1 MKKILAAGLVSALI
15 FGGAIASEH
24 EHEDIKEE
32 VVEIGQKASKKLLK
46 TLVSELKKAMQ
57 EGGPYK
63 AVEVCSQKALK
74 LTEKV
79 AKEEGV
85 EIKRTSFK
93 YRNPKN
99 APDEYE
105 KEALEYFEKALKEK
119 GQLPK
124 YYVQKVNENEYRYY
138 MPLKVKAVCLTCHGD
153 PKHMDKKLLEKIRA
167 LYPNDK
173 AVGYK
178 EGDFRGVIRVSI
190 TKEALEKHEKHEKE
204 EKEEHHH

>member
-1 MKKILAAGLVSALI
+1 MKKVFIGLLASSLLVSG
-15 FGGAIASEH
+15 FSIAHDKEG
-24 EHEDIKEE
+24 IKEE

-46 TLVSELKKAMQ
+46 TLVGELKKAMS

-63 AVEVCSQKALK
+63 AVEVCSKKALK

-85 EIKRTSFK
+85 EIKRTTFK

-99 APDEYE
+99 APDKYE
-105 KEALEYFEKALKEK
+105 KEALEYFEKSLKEK
-119 GQLPK
+119 GTLPK

-138 MPLKVKAVCLTCHGD
+138 TPLKVKHVCLTCHGNPD
-153 PKHMDKKLLEKIRA
+153 HMDKKLLEKIKT

-173 AVGYK
+173 ALGYK

-190 TKEALEKHEKHEKE
+190 TKESIEKHEKE
-204 EKEEHHH
+204 EKE

>member
-1 MKKILAAGLVSALI
+1 MKKIVAVGLLSAVI
-15 FGGAIASEH
+15 FGGAIADQ
-24 EHEDIKEE
+24 HEDVKEE

-46 TLVSELKKAMQ
+46 TLVGELKKAMK

-85 EIKRTSFK
+85 KIKRTTFK

-99 APDEYE
+99 APDQYE
-105 KEALEYFEKALKEK
+105 KEALEFFEKSLKEK
-119 GQLPK
+119 GTLPK

-138 MPLKVKAVCLTCHGD
+138 MPLKVKHVCLTCHGD
-153 PKHMDKKLLEKIRA
+153 PNHMDKKLLEKIKT
-167 LYPNDK
+167 LYPEDK
-173 AVGYK
+173 ATGYK

-190 TKEALEKHEKHEKE
+190 SKEALEKHEKEE
-204 EKEEHHH
+204 EKKHH